1 MEQPIIDMEMDA
13 LTGTWQNSLT
23 TSISN
28 TLPAIC
34 PRPATLLALPSA
46 ILSNPDCFRA
56 TLSLLIGLAIVAFA
70 GVIKLPQIATILSNK
85 SVAGLSGTTFL
96 IETFGYTY
104 NLAAHFR
111 QSYPLSTYGDFFVLI
126 LENYYIIYL
135 FYIYTDRRT
144 TGLAVVAGFFAALV
158 VMCSPLFP
166 VQLLELM
173 TLGNVAVVVLG
184 RTPQVYANFV
194 NGSTGALSIVTCWG
208 IFLGACARI
217 FTTLQDV
224 DSFNILAGYLSSA
237 LLNGIIAFQVAYYRY
252 VKPPKAKV
260 ADKIKKAA

>member
-1 MEQPIIDMEMDA
+1 MIDGVDA
-13 LTGTWQNSLT
+13 LIDRVLPPVCDRPESLF
-23 TSISN
+23 S
-28 TLPAIC
+28 LPA
-34 PRPATLLALPSA
+34 T
-46 ILSNPDCFRA
+46 ILTDSDCFRS
-56 TLSLLIGLAIVAFA
+56 TLSLALGSAIVLFA
-70 GVIKLPQIATILSNK
+70 GVIKLPQIATIMSNK

-104 NLAAHFR
+104 NLAAHYR
-111 QSYPLSTYGDFFVLI
+111 QNYPVSTYGDFVVLI
-126 LENYYIIYL
+126 LENYFILYL
-135 FYIYTDRRT
+135 FYSYTNRKEL
-144 TGLAVVAGFFAALV
+144 GFAVIAAFFAALILL
-158 VMCSPLFP
+158 CSPLFP

-173 TLGNVAVVVLG
+173 LLGNVAVVVLG

-237 LLNGIIAFQVAYYRY
+237 ILNGIIAFQVAYYRY
-252 VKPPKAKV
+252 VKPKTFPEDKV
-260 ADKIKKAA
+260 KKST